1 MQDVDCRILPIKIV
15 LDKLKF
21 KKKLFDNYKML
32 NKLTNKRF
40 ITMQNYINHVF
51 NSYNSILWPFNM
63 HELIPN

>member
-1 MQDVDCRILPIKIV
+1 MKKIK
-15 LDKLKF
+15 KQ
-21 KKKLFDNYKML
+21 LFDNYKML

-51 NSYNSILWPFNM
+51 NSYNSILWPFDM